1 MQAAQNASPKNH
13 FRMMGYQ
20 FDKDDRIIGD
30 SGPAIPSLMVTFPRN
45 PPCRHWHL
53 AFKIYRPHTSN

>member
-30 SGPAIPSLMVTFPRN
+30 SGPAIPV
-45 PPCRHWHL
+45 
-53 AFKIYRPHTSN
+53 